1 MTSTIKVDNIQ
12 KQSDGTNIIKKCG
25 STVTIGSGP
34 SNPIVVCGS
43 TVTLGR
49 CGGSVALAPGASQT
63 GFGRTGTV
71 DWCTTAKTAPFN
83 AVSGDGFFINTSG
96 GAVTA
101 TLPSSPSAGDIV
113 AFKDYAGTFCAACKA
128 FTIGRGGSKLNGS
141 CADSIRNTK
150 NESLTL
156 IYVDGT
162 KGWVPVEEGTGFIGE
177 SFMCATGGNVV
188 VTSGDFKTHI
198 FTGDGNFVVNSAAS
212 GAPNNTV
219 DYLVVAGGGGGGS
232 NNYGPPRGSGG
243 GGAGGMRF
251 FSTAPGSNHPIN
263 NSGASPNT
271 SVTVTAAT
279 FPVTVGGGGAG
290 APSGSPDSGSK
301 GVDSVFSTV
310 TSAKGGG
317 GGGHCNMSCRDG
329 GSGAGSRNAVS
340 ASSGNTPPV
349 APPQGNNGGA
359 GGASSGNY
367 RGSGGGGAGG
377 VGIDGD
383 TSSPDY
389 GAGGV
394 GAYIADPF
402 IGPTAPSYGTPGPQ
416 GSTRY
421 FAGGG
426 SGSPG
431 PGGSVPAPPGGGG
444 GAKGGTG
451 TTNTGGGG
459 GANSPGSGAAG
470 GSGIVMI
477 RYKFQ

>member
-12 KQSDGTNIIKKCG
+12 KLSDGTNIIKKCG

-162 KGWVPVEEGTGFIGE
+162 KGWVPVEEGTGFVGE
-177 SFMCATGGNVV
+177 TFVCATGGNVV
-188 VTSGDFKTHI
+188 VESGNFKTHI

-271 SVTVTAAT
+271 TITVSAQTY
-279 FPVTVGGGGAG
+279 PVVVGAFGAG

-301 GVDSVFSTV
+301 GNNSSFSTV
-310 TSAKGGG
+310 TSAGGGG
-317 GGGHCNMSCRDG
+317 GGGHCNMACMRWW
-329 GSGAGSRNAVS
+329 
-340 ASSGNTPPV
+340 
-349 APPQGNNGGA
+349 
-359 GGASSGNY
+359 
-367 RGSGGGGAGG
+367 
-377 VGIDGD
+377 
-383 TSSPDY
+383 
-389 GAGGV
+389 
-394 GAYIADPF
+394 
-402 IGPTAPSYGTPGPQ
+402 
-416 GSTRY
+416 
-421 FAGGG
+421 
-426 SGSPG
+426 
-431 PGGSVPAPPGGGG
+431 
-444 GAKGGTG
+444 
-451 TTNTGGGG
+451 
-459 GANSPGSGAAG
+459 
-470 GSGIVMI
+470 I
-477 RYKFQ
+477 RCWCKKCSLWWIW

>member
-71 DWCTTAKTAPFN
+71 DWCTTAKTSPFN

-113 AFKDYAGTFCAACKA
+113 AFKDYAGTFCASCKA

-177 SFMCATGGNVV
+177 SFLCATGGNVV
-188 VTSGDFKTHI
+188 VTSGNFKTHI
-198 FTGDGNFVVNSAAS
+198 FTGDGDFVVNSAAS
-212 GAPNNTV
+212 GAPNNVV

-271 SVTVTAAT
+271 TITVSAQTY
-279 FPVTVGGGGAG
+279 PVVVGAFGAG

-301 GVDSVFSTV
+301 GNNSSFSTV
-310 TSAKGGG
+310 TSAGGGG
-317 GGGHCNMSCRDG
+317 GGGHCNMACRDG
-329 GSGAGSRNAVS
+329 GSGAGARNAVCGG
-340 ASSGNTPPV
+340 SGNTPPV
-349 APPQGNNGGA
+349 APPQGNDGGD

-377 VGIDGD
+377 AGTDGD

-402 IGPTAPSYGTPGPQ
+402 IGPTAPSYGTPGPE

-431 PGGSVPAPPGGGG
+431 PGSTVNAPPGGGG
-444 GAKGGTG
+444 GAKGATG

-459 GANSPGSGAAG
+459 GANSPGSGANG